1 MVYVNLF
8 SGMFRAFSLLSQYQ
22 FCAGGTISGVLYGM
36 KFPTG
41 RLGRYTPFLV
51 GGIAGSL
58 ADLMYGYNVACIREV
73 AAEREYR
80 HKGGT
85 KSEH

>member
-1 MVYVNLF
+1 MMYVLF
-8 SGMFRAFSLLSQYQ
+8 FFGMFHKFSLLSQYQ
-22 FCAGGTISGVLYGM
+22 FCVGGTISGVLYGM

-41 RLGRYTPFLV
+41 RFGRYTPFLV

-73 AAEREYR
+73 AAEQEYR
-80 HKGGT
+80 HKGGN
-85 KSEH
+85 KREN